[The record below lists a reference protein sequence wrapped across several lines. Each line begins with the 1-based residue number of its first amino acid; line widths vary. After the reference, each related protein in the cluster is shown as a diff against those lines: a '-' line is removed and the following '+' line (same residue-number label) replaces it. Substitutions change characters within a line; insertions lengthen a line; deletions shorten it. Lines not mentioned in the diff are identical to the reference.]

1 MLAYPDVPEGAV
13 QLISGEAR
21 SLARVDSALDRLTQ
35 AAPSVK
41 RNVLLACAQTVAA
54 DGQVLSREAELL
66 RAIAGALDCPI
77 PPFVEALE
85 SQRPV

>member
-1 MLAYPDVPEGAV
+1 MLAYPDVPDGAV
-13 QLISGEAR
+13 QLISGEAHR
-21 SLARVDSALDRLTQ
+21 LARVDSALDRLTQ

-66 RAIAGALDCPI
+66 RAIADALDCPS

-85 SQRPV
+85 CQQPV